1 MDFGFFILSVLLIA
15 TICGVIYF
23 FKQILDNVQF
33 SKNPKTQRIA
43 EIGIKVLIGI
53 LGGFL
58 VYVVFENILILLEPL
73 FEHMNAA
80 FDTAVSKMFE
90 LLDKIIPWAVLG
102 GVGWGLWKKYHPKPA
117 PVDDSEDDPVDVEYA
132 EQEAAELHEEVCELT
147 YEATV
152 DTSENTPLKRS
163 QGSAGIET
171 GREKPYTMDGTMA
184 IHQFSVDTDTPLDK
198 AGEALVLRELQRH
211 MNQRGKRYPHL
222 CREGRAPIIFD
233 LKNNGNFVIIEVVLY
248 SEKYKGKIEA
258 RRKARIAR
266 QQQTGDT
273 YDRDF

>member
-1 MDFGFFILSVLLIA
+1 MGIWQTSDFKDAFIWALLSIACHLFTQWAKKATENDPSLTEFWKKFVSYMLIVLRGLTILTAIFSIGTIALPLLDALLTGLLGKAFDIFDKYGGLAIIA
-15 TICGVIYF
+15 T
-23 FKQILDNVQF
+23 
-33 SKNPKTQRIA
+33 T
-43 EIGIKVLIGI
+43 
-53 LGGFL
+53 
-58 VYVVFENILILLEPL
+58 VVF
-73 FEHMNAA
+73 
-80 FDTAVSKMFE
+80 
-90 LLDKIIPWAVLG
+90 
-102 GVGWGLWKKYHPKPA
+102 LWKNKHPRSAPA
-117 PVDDSEDDPVDVEYA
+117 DDGEDTPVDVEYA

-147 YEATV
+147 YEAAA

-198 AGEALVLRELQRH
+198 AGEDLVLRELQRH

>member
-1 MDFGFFILSVLLIA
+1 MNIWQPSDFLHALLWALLAVGIHLLIKWLDTQLKADSTISDHDAKICRYVLFILRILFYIAVAFCIGLIALPPIAVLLTA
-15 TICGVIYF
+15 LLG
-23 FKQILDNVQF
+23 KAF
-33 SKNPKTQRIA
+33 S
-43 EIGIKVLIGI
+43 
-53 LGGFL
+53 
-58 VYVVFENILILLEPL
+58 L
-73 FEHMNAA
+73 F
-80 FDTAVSKMFE
+80 DRY
-90 LLDKIIPWAVLG
+90 G
-102 GVGWGLWKKYHPKPA
+102 GVAIIIVGIVVWWKNRQSESA
-117 PVDDSEDDPVDVEYA
+117 SVDDGEDDPVDVEYA

>member
-1 MDFGFFILSVLLIA
+1 MDIGFFILTVLLIA
-15 TICGVIYF
+15 FISGVICFLKYML
-23 FKQILDNVQF
+23 KNVQF
-33 SKNPKTQRIA
+33 SMNPKAQRIA
-43 EIGIKVLIGI
+43 EIAIKILICMF
-53 LGGFL
+53 GGFL
-58 VYVVFENILILLEPL
+58 VYVVFETVLILLAPL
-73 FEHMNAA
+73 FEQMNTA
-80 FDTAVSKMFE
+80 FDTAVSNLFD

-102 GVGWGLWKKYHPKPA
+102 GIGWGLWKKYRPKPA
-117 PVDDSEDDPVDVEYA
+117 PVDDSGDDPVDVEYA

-147 YEATV
+147 YEAAA

-198 AGEALVLRELQRH
+198 AGEDLVLRELQRH

-248 SEKYKGKIEA
+248 SGKYKGKIEA

-273 YDRDF
+273 YDQDF

>member
-1 MDFGFFILSVLLIA
+1 MGIWQASDFKDAFIWALLSIACHLFTQWAKKSAESDASLTEFWKKFVSYTLIVLRGLTILIA
-15 TICGVIYF
+15 IFGVGA
-23 FKQILDNVQF
+23 
-33 SKNPKTQRIA
+33 IA
-43 EIGIKVLIGI
+43 L
-53 LGGFL
+53 
-58 VYVVFENILILLEPL
+58 P
-73 FEHMNAA
+73 
-80 FDTAVSKMFE
+80 
-90 LLDKIIPWAVLG
+90 LLDALLTALLGKAFSLFDRYGGLAIIIAFIVVW
-102 GVGWGLWKKYHPKPA
+102 WKNRQSESSS
-117 PVDDSEDDPVDVEYA
+117 VDDSEDDPVDVEYA

-222 CREGRAPIIFD
+222 CREGHAPIIFD
-233 LKNNGNFVIIEVVLY
+233 LKNNGNFIIVEVVLY

-273 YDRDF
+273 YDKDF

>member
-1 MDFGFFILSVLLIA
+1 MSIWHPSDFLYALLLALLAVAIHLFIKWMDTQLKADSTISDHDAKICRCARFILHIFFYIAVAFSIGLIA
-15 TICGVIYF
+15 LPPIAFLLTALLG
-23 FKQILDNVQF
+23 KAF
-33 SKNPKTQRIA
+33 S
-43 EIGIKVLIGI
+43 
-53 LGGFL
+53 
-58 VYVVFENILILLEPL
+58 L
-73 FEHMNAA
+73 F
-80 FDTAVSKMFE
+80 DRY
-90 LLDKIIPWAVLG
+90 G
-102 GVGWGLWKKYHPKPA
+102 GVAIIIVGIVVWWKTTHPKAPA
-117 PVDDSEDDPVDVEYA
+117 PVDTGEADPVEAEYA

-147 YEATV
+147 YEAAA
-152 DTSENTPLKRS
+152 DTAENTPLKRS

-198 AGEALVLRELQRH
+198 AGEDLVLRELQRH

-273 YDRDF
+273 YDKDF